1 MPDPAPDLGG
11 SESFGVLLR
20 TLREQA
26 GLSQSALARQ
36 AGLDPSFVNRL
47 ESGRRGRTG
56 HAPPITR
63 FPRAEAIPSAAWL

>member
-1 MPDPAPDLGG
+1 MPDPGPELGG
-11 SESFGVLLR
+11 SDSFGVLLR

-47 ESGRRGRTG
+47 ESGRRGV
-56 HAPPITR
+56 
-63 FPRAEAIPSAAWL
+63 E